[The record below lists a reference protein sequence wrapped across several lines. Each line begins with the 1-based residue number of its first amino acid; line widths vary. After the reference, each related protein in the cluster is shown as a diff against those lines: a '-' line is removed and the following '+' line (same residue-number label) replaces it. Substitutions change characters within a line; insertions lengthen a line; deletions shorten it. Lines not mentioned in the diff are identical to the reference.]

1 MRNYNKKWQ
10 CHLLSCLIIFIS
22 GCALIPSPIP
32 QDEFEAQAQSDRQN
46 IIANKDPVSGPVS
59 LYEAIARAL
68 KYNLDFHLELANKVL
83 AQKDLEISHYEL
95 LPQMVT
101 NLGYA
106 GRSNFSGAGSRN
118 LVTGRQSLPT
128 STSSDRDIHSANLS
142 LTWNVLDFGLS
153 YFRAKQAADRVLLAE
168 EEKRKVI
175 NRLVRNTRTAYWRAV
190 SNDRL
195 IEKMQGLLVKVNSAL
210 SDSRR
215 IEAERLDRPLT
226 ALTYQRE
233 LIGIKRE
240 IEELMQSLSFAKI
253 QLAALMNLSPG
264 EKYDLSIPERDRD
277 IKPLEISLQMLETIA
292 LENRPEVREISY
304 QKRINRNESKAAIL
318 ELLPGLNLNFGQ
330 EYNDNSFLFNND
342 WLNYGARIS
351 SNLIN
356 LLRLPSV
363 NRQIDAREA
372 VLDAQRLSVS
382 MAVLSQVHVSIAQ
395 YEFARRQYQ
404 TAMDYYETQKK
415 ILEQISTAA
424 IVETISQ
431 QTLIR
436 EEMNMLV
443 AEMRYDIAYSDL
455 QNSYAGIYSALGV
468 DLLPGYDYLMP
479 LETLENLLEKKFNA
493 LTIYDEIFQLK
504 IE

>member
-1 MRNYNKKWQ
+1 
-10 CHLLSCLIIFIS
+10 
-22 GCALIPSPIP
+22 
-32 QDEFEAQAQSDRQN
+32 
-46 IIANKDPVSGPVS
+46 
-59 LYEAIARAL
+59 
-68 KYNLDFHLELANKVL
+68 
-83 AQKDLEISHYEL
+83 
-95 LPQMVT
+95 
-101 NLGYA
+101 
-106 GRSNFSGAGSRN
+106 
-118 LVTGRQSLPT
+118 LVTGEQSLPT

-175 NRLVRNTRTAYWRAV
+175 SRLVRDTRAAYWRAV

-195 IEKMQGLLVKVNSAL
+195 MAKMQDLLIKVNSAL

-264 EKYDLSIPERDRD
+264 EQYDLSIPERDTD
-277 IKPLEISLQMLETIA
+277 IKPLEISPQMLEQIA

-304 QKRINRNESKAAIL
+304 QKRINRNDSKAAIL
-318 ELLPGLNLNFGQ
+318 ELLPGLDLNFGQ

-342 WLNYGARIS
+342 WLSYGARIS

-356 LLRLPSV
+356 LLRLPAV
-363 NRQIDAREA
+363 NRQIDARSA

-382 MAVLSQVHVSIAQ
+382 MAVLTQVHVSIAQ
-395 YEFARRQYQ
+395 YEFARRQFQ
-404 TAMDYYETQKK
+404 TAVDYYETQKK
-415 ILEQISTAA
+415 ILEQISSAA

-455 QNSYAGIYSALGV
+455 QNSYGGIYSALGV
-468 DLLPGYDYLMP
+468 DLLPGYGYLMP
-479 LETLENLLEKKFNA
+479 LETLEDILEKKINA

>member
-1 MRNYNKKWQ
+1 MGNYVQRNQFYLIAILI
-10 CHLLSCLIIFIS
+10 LLVS
-22 GCALIPSPIP
+22 GCSLIPKPIP
-32 QDEFEAQAQSDRQN
+32 QDVFEEQAQLDRQN
-46 IIANKDPVSGPVS
+46 ITANQQPVSGSIS
-59 LYEAIARAL
+59 LNEAVARAL
-68 KYNLDFHLELANKVL
+68 KYNLDFHLEIANKVL
-83 AQKDLEISHYEL
+83 SQNDLEISHYDL
-95 LPQMVT
+95 LPQMVA
-101 NLGYA
+101 NLGYS
-106 GRSNFSGAGSRN
+106 GRSNFSGAGSQN
-118 LVTGRQSLPT
+118 LLTGRQSLPT
-128 STSSDRDIHSANLS
+128 STSSDRDIHTANFA

-153 YFRAKQAADRVLLAE
+153 YFRAKQTADRVLLAE

-175 NRLVRNTRTAYWRAV
+175 NRLVRDTRTAYWRAV

-195 IEKMQGLLVKVNSAL
+195 ISKMEELLVKVNAAL
-210 SDSRR
+210 ADSRQ

-240 IEELMQSLSFAKI
+240 IEELMQSLSFSKI

-264 EKYDLSIPERDRD
+264 ENYTLDIPERATE
-277 IKPLEISLQMLETIA
+277 IKPLEISPQMLEQIA

-304 QKRINRNESKAAIL
+304 QKRINRYESKAAIL
-318 ELLPGLNLNFGQ
+318 ELLPGLDLNYGQ
-330 EYNDNSFLFNND
+330 EYNSNSFLFNND
-342 WLNYGARIS
+342 WLSYGARIS

-356 LLRLPSV
+356 LIRLPAV
-363 NRQIDAREA
+363 NRQIDARGK

-382 MAVLSQVHVSIAQ
+382 MAVMTQVHVSVAQ
-395 YEFARRQYQ
+395 YEFARRQFE
-404 TAMDYYETQKK
+404 TAVDYYATQNK
-415 ILEQISTAA
+415 ILGQITSAA

-455 QNSYAGIYSALGV
+455 QNSYAGIFSAIGI
-468 DLLPGYDYLMP
+468 DLLPGYGYLMP
-479 LETLENLLEKKFNA
+479 LDTLENIIEKKFSA
-493 LTIYDEIFQLK
+493 LSIYDEIFQLR